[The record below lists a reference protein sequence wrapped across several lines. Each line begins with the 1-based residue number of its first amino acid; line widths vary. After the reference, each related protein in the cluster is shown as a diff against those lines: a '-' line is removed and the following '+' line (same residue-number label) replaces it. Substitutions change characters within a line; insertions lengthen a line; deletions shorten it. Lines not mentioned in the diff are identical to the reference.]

1 MTKMV
6 KSNKENAAVPE
17 QILEKKSEEQTS
29 DLEKKKED
37 SGKERPVD
45 VASPVRERRQ
55 LEPSLQAWAASQARG
70 PLAPCN
76 VGRSEAAAKNVQASG
91 GRSSRP
97 TSAQR
102 SHSKSSGTAQEP
114 SVAPLGEMSL
124 TRSSSGYLGHSEE
137 ELRPCKWDTSLRK
150 GTVAKPDFWGKS
162 FQPTVPHAPRLR
174 TTERSRSRSCSSSRE
189 GTPQGTPLGT
199 PQRVSS
205 RSATPQRR
213 SCSLPAK
220 EQEAVEQYL
229 SRMALS
235 RLESPARKKIAFGR
249 HVDDRVAPSPARS
262 ARSHASDQSTE
273 SRLSQP
279 SRPRS
284 LSKNLRSTQ
293 DVECMKAEEGQRAL
307 REQRKR
313 NERSCREALLATGK
327 DDVCKD
333 RSLLTNPKGPAL
345 LTPRRAERA
354 RSTSWHSVEGSRSV
368 LERLKQHPIPR
379 EQAAIQRHIQ
389 RSAAGAIASSRSFA
403 AGPSDLQPA
412 AKQQV
417 AIPDGVVDLERWVQ
431 ESANAEERAQRARL
445 AVLAKR
451 DSAWANERQRLCVFK
466 PTGSTTVT
474 EDRQQPRAEEEQALQ
489 EAA

>member
-1 MTKMV
+1 M
-6 KSNKENAAVPE
+6 SNKENTAAPE
-17 QILEKKSEEQTS
+17 QSIEKKP
-29 DLEKKKED
+29 ED
-37 SGKERPVD
+37 SGKPCPVN
-45 VASPVRERRQ
+45 VASPVRQRRQ

-76 VGRSEAAAKNVQASG
+76 VGRSEATAKTGQGDGGSQKASG
-91 GRSSRP
+91 GRSSRS

-114 SVAPLGEMSL
+114 PAALLAEISC

-137 ELRPCKWDTSLRK
+137 ELRPCEWDTSLRK

-162 FQPTVPHAPRLR
+162 FQPTVPQAPRLR

-189 GTPQGTPLGT
+189 GTPRGTPLGT

-205 RSATPQRR
+205 RAATPQRGA
-213 SCSLPAK
+213 CSLPAK

-249 HVDDRVAPSPARS
+249 HVGDRVAPSPARS
-262 ARSHASDQSTE
+262 ARSQASDLSTE
-273 SRLSQP
+273 SRLSQL

-284 LSKNLRSTQ
+284 LSKNLRSTE
-293 DVECMKAEEGQRAL
+293 DVQCMKAEEGQRAL

-313 NERSCREALLATGK
+313 NERSFREALLATGK
-327 DDVCKD
+327 DEVCKD
-333 RSLLTNPKGPAL
+333 RSLLTNPKGPSL

-354 RSTSWHSVEGSRSV
+354 RSSSWHSVDGSRSV

-379 EQAAIQRHIQ
+379 EQAAIQHHIE
-389 RSAAGAIASSRSFA
+389 RSAAGAIGSSRP
-403 AGPSDLQPA
+403 AGPSDPQPA
-412 AKQQV
+412 AKQQAA

-466 PTGSTTVT
+466 PSGSTAVP
-474 EDRQQPRAEEEQALQ
+474 EDRQPPRAEEEQALQ